1 MAFQVSPGV
10 QVKEVDNTNV
20 VPAVSTSIGGF
31 TGQFKWG
38 SADEVVL
45 ISSENELAEV
55 FGAPDSNTAE
65 HFLQAASFLKYGN
78 ALKVVRVVH
87 ADARNATVGG
97 TAVLHKNE
105 AEYEAATLTVGD
117 HGEWVAK
124 CPGVLGNALGVDIV
138 VQGITSSNFNNWQF
152 ASEVDAVPGT
162 SQKALDLGLTT
173 NDEMHVV
180 VYDKTGALT
189 GTPNNVLEV
198 YQFLSQA
205 SDAKSPE
212 GSSIFYKDVIN
223 AQSKYIRWAA
233 HSAQLPEAGNTL
245 AGVPGGSFTVVNSV
259 IVDTLTGGLD
269 GNNVTHTEVVG
280 GLDLLKDASTVDV
293 NLLFAPADI
302 GAGTQIGVKLHEV
315 AEHRKDLVAFVSP
328 PVADTSNVAAGTALT
343 NVLGYHT
350 DLGKS
355 SSYMVMDSTSVYM
368 YDKYNDVFRYI
379 PANGLVA
386 GLCANTDQVAD
397 AWFSPA
403 GVNRGQLRGV
413 TKLAFNPTKAQRD
426 SLYKSQINPLVSF
439 PGQGTMLF
447 GDKTM
452 LSRAS
457 AFDRINVRRLFIAI
471 EKAISTAAEAQLF
484 EFNDEFTRA
493 QFRNLLEPFLRD
505 VKGRRGITDFLVV
518 CDDSNNTSAVV
529 DSNRFVADI
538 FVKPARSINFITLN
552 FIATRTG
559 VSFNEVAG

>member
-10 QVKEVDNTNV
+10 QVKEIDNTNV

-38 SADEVVL
+38 SADEVVQVG
-45 ISSENELAEV
+45 SENELVEV

-87 ADARNATVGG
+87 ADAKNATVGG

-105 AEYEAATLTVGD
+105 AEYEADSLTVGD

-152 ASEVDAVPGT
+152 AGEVDAVPGT

-233 HSAQLPEAGNTL
+233 HSASLPEAGNSL
-245 AGVPGGSFTVVNSV
+245 AGVPGGSFTVVSSV
-259 IVDTLTGGLD
+259 IEDVLTGGAD

-328 PVADTSNVAAGTALT
+328 PVADTKNVAAGTALT

-493 QFRNLLEPFLRD
+493 QFRNLMEPFLRD

-518 CDDSNNTSAVV
+518 CDESNNTSAVV
-529 DSNRFVADI
+529 DGNKFVADI

-552 FIATRTG
+552 FIATRSG